1 MPPDTQRR
9 GARAVDPILP
19 TTPTLL
25 RLRRNA
31 KARCRGMLLTMLNKI
46 SVRGGRPTLSPS
58 EEEEVSAVQ
67 CDTPSSSSNPA
78 PTVAMSMPAAAVSV
92 GSQSLTC
99 ARLG

>member
-9 GARAVDPILP
+9 GARAVDPILLHNTDAP
-19 TTPTLL
+19 EFAEE
-25 RLRRNA
+25 RSRS
-31 KARCRGMLLTMLNKI
+31 RGMLLTMLNKI
-46 SVRGGRPTLSPS
+46 SVRGGPPTLLPS
-58 EEEEVSAVQ
+58 EEEEVSAAQ

>member
-25 RLRRNA
+25 RLRRDTL
-31 KARCRGMLLTMLNKI
+31 ARSSMLLTMLNKI
-46 SVRGGRPTLSPS
+46 SVRGGPPTLSPS
-58 EEEEVSAVQ
+58 EEEEVSAAQ

-78 PTVAMSMPAAAVSV
+78 PTVAMSTPAAAVSV
-92 GSQSLTC
+92 GSQSVTC